1 MNFISR
7 FWKRFHHLFS
17 IPLYLGRN
25 LFRLEK
31 ISIDLQIEIKKFQKF

>member
-7 FWKRFHHLFS
+7 FWKKISSSFS